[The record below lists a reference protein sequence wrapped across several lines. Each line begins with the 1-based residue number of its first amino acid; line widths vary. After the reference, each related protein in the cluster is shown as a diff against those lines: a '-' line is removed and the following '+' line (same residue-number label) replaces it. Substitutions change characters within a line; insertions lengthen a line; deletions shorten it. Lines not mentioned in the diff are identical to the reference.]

1 MSRNFCKERRGF
13 MKGSAAMVGA
23 GLVSHAGIPI
33 DAIAAPGDL
42 ADLTATQAVSAM
54 IKGEFTSET
63 YARALLGRADAA
75 TSLNAF
81 ISLDRDA
88 TLAAARAADAH
99 RASGGKLG
107 PLHGLPVPIKDAIN
121 TRDLPTTG
129 GTAALKNFRPKE
141 DAPIVQ
147 RLLTSGAVLM
157 GKTNIHELSYG
168 WTSNNK
174 ITGAVR
180 NPYDPTRIPGG
191 SSGGSGAVVAARIA
205 PLSVA
210 EDTFGSIRVPAS
222 MCGIAGL
229 RPSFGRYPNAGIIP
243 ITPKYYGTPGPH
255 ARSVA
260 DLALFDAVV
269 TGEAATLGAKI
280 LKGVR
285 IGLISEHLAGLDA
298 EVERVMNGTAAR
310 LQDAGVELVR
320 ISLPPTA
327 QRSIEVGF
335 GVISRETVPS
345 MEAFLKEHGTGI
357 GVDELLQQMSP
368 ELRGFWE
375 AFVLPGGQLYASDEA
390 YEGALKGLT
399 NIREEMKTFFGENR
413 LDAIAFPP
421 VMMPPPPIGQDAEVE
436 IGGQKVPLLVGMAR
450 NIAIGSCGG
459 LPGLVLPAGVTE
471 SGLPVGIEFDAP
483 AGGDRDL
490 LALGLAIER
499 ILPPMPAPKL

>member
-1 MSRNFCKERRGF
+1 MSRNFREGRREF
-13 MKGSAAMVGA
+13 MKGSAAMAGA
-23 GLVSHAGIPI
+23 GLVSHAGFPI
-33 DAIAAPGDL
+33 DAIAASGDFV
-42 ADLTATQAVSAM
+42 DLTAIQAVSAM
-54 IKGEFTSET
+54 INGEITAEA

-75 TSLNAF
+75 GNLNAF
-81 ISLDRDA
+81 IALDPEA
-88 TLAAARAADAH
+88 TLAAARAADQH

-107 PLHGLPVPIKDAIN
+107 PLHGLPIPVKDAIN

-168 WTSNNK
+168 WTSNNRT
-174 ITGAVR
+174 TGAVR

-191 SSGGSGAVVAARIA
+191 SSGGSAAAVAARVA

-269 TGEAATLGAKI
+269 TGEAAAPGGKT

-298 EVERVMNGTAAR
+298 EVERVMNDTAQR
-310 LQDAGVELVR
+310 LQDAGIELVR

-345 MEAFLKEHGTGI
+345 MEAFLKAYGTGI
-357 GVDELLQQMSP
+357 GVEELMQQMSP

-390 YEGALKGLT
+390 YEGALAALMK
-399 NIREEMKTFFGENR
+399 IRAEMKAFFGENR

-421 VMMPPPPIGQDAEVE
+421 VMMPPPPIGEDAEVE
-436 IGGQKVPLLVGMAR
+436 IGGQKVPLVVAMGR

-459 LPGLVLPAGVTE
+459 LPGLVLPAGMTA
-471 SGLPVGIEFDAP
+471 SGLPVGIEFDGP
-483 AGGDRDL
+483 AGSDREL
-490 LALGLAIER
+490 LALGMAIER